1 MCYKCFRFYF
11 YIFLVTL
18 PVGYGGTPIYDL
30 YITFRG
36 WVSRLD
42 SPRVKICNFLRGHFR
57 TFRCS
62 ILDGKAIHFIQ
73 VCVKMYLFKKT
84 NLLTKQNNKK
94 YHKQDHNK
102 NWLQRKTQSLPT
114 SRTVYLIRGVPPWT
128 IYIFGLM
135 LLTFL
140 TLKKFL
146 ILLSLFGLIKI
157 SFLANIKF

>member
-42 SPRVKICNFLRGHFR
+42 SPRVKLCNFLRGHFR

-84 NLLTKQNNKK
+84 NLLTKQTTKNITNKTTTK
-94 YHKQDHNK
+94 TDCREK
-102 NWLQRKTQSLPT
+102 LSLCQRAGPSIWYGEFPLD
-114 SRTVYLIRGVPPWT
+114 Y
-128 IYIFGLM
+128 IYIWPNV
-135 LLTFL
+135 
-140 TLKKFL
+140 
-146 ILLSLFGLIKI
+146 SDI
-157 SFLANIKF
+157 SNIKKIPDSFKPLWSD